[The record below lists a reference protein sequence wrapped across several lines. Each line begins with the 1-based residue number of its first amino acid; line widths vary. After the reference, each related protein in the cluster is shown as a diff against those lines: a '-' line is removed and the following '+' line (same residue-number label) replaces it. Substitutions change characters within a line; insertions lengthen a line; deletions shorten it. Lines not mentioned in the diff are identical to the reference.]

1 MVQPK
6 SFIDD
11 APPPSPPS
19 PPPPSNQTHTH
30 AHHRA
35 ELLLFSSSAMSHA
48 RVVPAAV
55 AMYTRN
61 YLTVGDPYVYSSPSL
76 FLYFFISI
84 FQMCSWGLEHSTE
97 AKCSRSSSSQA
108 NPSQAAP
115 AFIIIQ
121 ISLALDRSV
130 GRSVGWDNTFWNYKQ
145 LLLLLLLLDV
155 SYCALLVSWLP
166 AHQ

>member
-1 MVQPK
+1 MLNFLLPFSSSNLNFDDGNDGMVQPK

-11 APPPSPPS
+11 APPPSPP
-19 PPPPSNQTHTH
+19 PPSNQTKHTH
-30 AHHRA
+30 THTHTRTHTT
-35 ELLLFSSSAMSHA
+35 EQSFVLLFSSSAMSHA

-97 AKCSRSSSSQA
+97 AKCSRSSRAKQPLLSSLFKF
-108 NPSQAAP
+108 PSHS
-115 AFIIIQ
+115 I
-121 ISLALDRSV
+121 DRSV
-130 GRSVGWDNTFWNYKQ
+130 GRSVGWDNNF
-145 LLLLLLLLDV
+145 
-155 SYCALLVSWLP
+155 
-166 AHQ
+166 